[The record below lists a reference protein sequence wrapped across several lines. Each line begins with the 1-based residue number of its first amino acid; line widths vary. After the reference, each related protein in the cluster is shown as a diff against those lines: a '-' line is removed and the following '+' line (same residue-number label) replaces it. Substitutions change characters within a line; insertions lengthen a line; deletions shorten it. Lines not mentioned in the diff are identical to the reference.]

1 LVGSGRPG
9 KSRVEPPDGVDPR
22 NYRINKF
29 HSHFVLYV
37 LKHVPLSEDKA
48 EDVKGIFQ
56 RFIDMLA
63 NSKELRV
70 LVSDKG
76 EGYSQKL
83 FDDLVSKYNQVHY
96 NDMVDLDE
104 LRK

>member
-1 LVGSGRPG
+1 
-9 KSRVEPPDGVDPR
+9 
-22 NYRINKF
+22 
-29 HSHFVLYV
+29 
-37 LKHVPLSEDKA
+37 
-48 EDVKGIFQ
+48 
-56 RFIDMLA
+56 MLA